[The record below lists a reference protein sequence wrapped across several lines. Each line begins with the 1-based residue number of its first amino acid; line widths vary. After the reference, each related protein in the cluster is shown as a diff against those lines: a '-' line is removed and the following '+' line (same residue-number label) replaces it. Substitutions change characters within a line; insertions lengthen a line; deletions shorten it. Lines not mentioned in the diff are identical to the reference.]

1 MDAAQASRR
10 GRLVRRVALD
20 TRPLS
25 VPAYRRTLIGQGGSY
40 VGTMITEVAVPV
52 QIYADSRSSLYVG
65 LAGLAGLVPIVIFG
79 LYGGAIADA
88 VDRRRLALWSS
99 LVTWAVT
106 VLLLAQALLG
116 LRSIALILALVV
128 VQSAGFAV
136 SSSTRAAI
144 IPSIVPVKLVPAA
157 NTLSYTVSNI
167 GQILGPLVAGVM
179 VGLPDG
185 FACAYGTDALL
196 FTAVLY
202 STFRLPSLKPA
213 AATGRAGLRAVAGGI
228 RFIAGHP
235 VLLMSFGVDIAA
247 MTLAMP
253 RALFPEAA
261 ATRFHGGVG
270 LLYASIAIGSVLAGL
285 SSGWIGRIRRQG
297 VALTGAVVC
306 WAAAICAAGLA
317 HTLWLAAVLLAV
329 AGAADLVSVV
339 YRQTILQTYAPD
351 ELRGRLQGVFTV
363 VVAGGPR
370 LGDLRAGAM
379 AATTGFTVAWSGA
392 AGVCIGVVLVSAL
405 AVRSFWRYDAFHAG
419 PLDQVRAGQLEQ
431 RRGRRGAAAAAQ
443 HNGIERPAEVVLA
456 DLDRAQVGVRCD
468 GVGGQDGDA
477 DAGAN
482 ERRGGVDAAD
492 LRGDSAAHPVG
503 GENLV
508 GDGAHGE
515 AGRQVD
521 EGLMLQLA
529 DPDRASPGERVSG
542 GDREQLRDA

>member
-10 GRLVRRVALD
+10 GRLVRRMALD

-65 LAGLAGLVPIVIFG
+65 LAGLAGLVPIVVFG

-167 GQILGPLVAGVM
+167 GQILGPLVAGVL

-185 FACAYGTDALL
+185 FACA
-196 FTAVLY
+196 
-202 STFRLPSLKPA
+202 
-213 AATGRAGLRAVAGGI
+213 
-228 RFIAGHP
+228 
-235 VLLMSFGVDIAA
+235 
-247 MTLAMP
+247 
-253 RALFPEAA
+253 
-261 ATRFHGGVG
+261 
-270 LLYASIAIGSVLAGL
+270 
-285 SSGWIGRIRRQG
+285 
-297 VALTGAVVC
+297 C
-306 WAAAICAAGLA
+306 
-317 HTLWLAAVLLAV
+317 
-329 AGAADLVSVV
+329 
-339 YRQTILQTYAPD
+339 APD

-379 AATTGFTVAWSGA
+379 AATTGFTIAWSGA
-392 AGVCIGVVLVSAL
+392 AAVCIGVVLVSAL
-405 AVRSFWRYDAFHAG
+405 AVRSFWCYDASE
-419 PLDQVRAGQLEQ
+419 PGQ
-431 RRGRRGAAAAAQ
+431 
-443 HNGIERPAEVVLA
+443 RPVI
-456 DLDRAQVGVRCD
+456 
-468 GVGGQDGDA
+468 
-477 DAGAN
+477 
-482 ERRGGVDAAD
+482 
-492 LRGDSAAHPVG
+492 DS
-503 GENLV
+503 LV
-508 GDGAHGE
+508 
-515 AGRQVD
+515 
-521 EGLMLQLA
+521 
-529 DPDRASPGERVSG
+529 
-542 GDREQLRDA
+542 